1 MSFPCPF
8 IPHCAIIYTAVS
20 CLIPSSVVT
29 GSFKITEL
37 RVVIAYN
44 DLDGLQNTEVKIKVL
59 ELERL
64 LSS

>member
-8 IPHCAIIYTAVS
+8 IPHCTVIYIAVS
-20 CLIPSSVVT
+20 WLIPSSVVT
-29 GSFKITEL
+29 GSFKITKL
-37 RVVIAYN
+37 RVVIAYS